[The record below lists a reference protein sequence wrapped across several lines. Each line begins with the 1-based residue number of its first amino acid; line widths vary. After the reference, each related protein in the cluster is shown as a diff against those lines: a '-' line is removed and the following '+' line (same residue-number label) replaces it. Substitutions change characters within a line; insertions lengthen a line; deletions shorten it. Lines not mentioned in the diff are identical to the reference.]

1 MVTDTEKGDVDYGNY
16 LYGIL
21 YHITVFYGRR
31 HSEPIKSL
39 YEQVKRRYPTLDMNH
54 VYTKQSLVMQ
64 GDVIE
69 VALAIASD
77 TRQDTFMR
85 EMRKFPMEFDK
96 ILYWIDDARDNGYL
110 KVSKRPPPSVLARAI
125 LMAPWGGHARNHM

>member
-1 MVTDTEKGDVDYGNY
+1 
-16 LYGIL
+16 
-21 YHITVFYGRR
+21 
-31 HSEPIKSL
+31 
-39 YEQVKRRYPTLDMNH
+39 MNH
-54 VYTKQSLVMQ
+54 RYTKQSLIMQ

-69 VALAIASD
+69 VALAIAID
-77 TRQDTFMR
+77 NQVDTFMR
-85 EMRKFPMEFDK
+85 EMRKFPVELNK